1 MAKPQL
7 EKPAKTDHTSP
18 TIPTSTSKE
27 LELILF
33 VSLTRCER
41 LQ

>member
-1 MAKPQL
+1 MATPQL

-18 TIPTSTSKE
+18 TIPTSKE

-33 VSLTRCER
+33 VSLTRCEC